1 MSLSGLWKDLQ
12 TKVKLRRGETRVTT
26 TTRKAFARRHTRS
39 WSLGKTKSK
48 VLVLT
53 LMILAISAFSWVTMK
68 LFVSLPRTT
77 LVLTLIRST
86 LAAMVPVLVYAI
98 SQLAPSHI
106 SLVLLHHQVA
116 CFGFL
121 PAPHRS

>member
-1 MSLSGLWKDLQ
+1 MLLSGLWKDLQ
-12 TKVKLRRGETRVTT
+12 TKVKLLHGETRVTT

-53 LMILAISAFSWVTMK
+53 LMILAISAFSWVTTN
-68 LFVSLPRTT
+68 LFVFLPRTT
-77 LVLTLIRST
+77 LVLTPIRFT
-86 LAAMVPVLVYAI
+86 FAAMVPVLASTI
-98 SQLAPSHI
+98 SQLAPSLI
-106 SLVLLHHQVA
+106 SLILLHDQVA

-121 PAPHRS
+121 PAQHRS